1 MNDLSKDLLD
11 KIKNLYEQKK
21 FSKLETTIENIKNFE
36 GLPTNLQMIYA
47 VSKALNPNS
56 KIQDYKKSAFFF
68 EKIFLSD
75 QTNLEPLYNFI
86 IVSLKANMHLRLN
99 NLLEEVYKKHETDL
113 KILEGLSKANF
124 FLGNMVKAT
133 SYYEKLSNLTPNSSN
148 NWTKFLGSIN
158 YHQNLQQDQYLNY
171 CKKFDKISK
180 PQSPVKNKILK
191 KKNIINLGFFSPDF
205 KVHSVSFF
213 LKDIINED
221 ENNRFKF
228 IAFSNLPPSQYD
240 SLTNE
245 LRKKF
250 DNWEDISGLSDEQ
263 FIQLCVKKDIDILID
278 LAGFTNNN
286 RINAFRARCAPIQIL
301 WLGYC
306 NSLGIKNMDY
316 IVADKNLIKEN
327 EKNLYSEKIIY
338 MPEIWNVL
346 SKPKNLPD
354 INLNISKNNKMF
366 TFGSLSNFQKISSK
380 TIKVWSKILNNTNA
394 KLILKSSVNNNDDL
408 IKNLKEKFLNEN
420 VNLNKIEFFDR
431 VENQKKHLEFYNKFN
446 LTLDTFPYPGVT
458 TTFESILMGKPVLT
472 MKGNNFNSRCGE
484 SILKN
489 ANLSNF
495 IAVNDEDYIE
505 KASYY
510 ASSISVLN
518 TIRKDLF
525 NRINQT
531 PLFDT
536 KQFTNDF
543 CWSLDQMI
551 KEINKNYK

>member
-36 GLPTNLQMIYA
+36 GLPTNIQMIYA
-47 VSKALNPNS
+47 VSKALNPKS

-124 FLGNMVKAT
+124 FLGNMVRAT

-180 PQSPVKNKILK
+180 PPSPVKNKVLK
-191 KKNIINLGFFSPDF
+191 KKSIINLGFFSPDF

-221 ENNRFKF
+221 ENKRFKF
-228 IAFSNLPPSQYD
+228 TAFSNLPPSQYD

-484 SILKN
+484 SINKN
-489 ANLSNF
+489 LGLENF
-495 IAVNDEDYIE
+495 IANDESDYYKKALEFYENHNKIE
-505 KASYY
+505 KIGSDLRDQAL
-510 ASSISVLN
+510 SS
-518 TIRKDLF
+518 
-525 NRINQT
+525 
-531 PLFDT
+531 PL
-536 KQFTNDF
+536 
-543 CWSLDQMI
+543 LDA
-551 KEINKNYK
+551 KNFSKNFYNKLHEIYTSH

>member
-124 FLGNMVKAT
+124 FLGNMERAT

-180 PQSPVKNKILK
+180 PPSPVKNKVLK

-221 ENNRFKF
+221 ENKRFKF
-228 IAFSNLPPSQYD
+228 TAFSNLPPSQYD

-380 TIKVWSKILNNTNA
+380 TIKVWSKILNNTNS

-484 SILKN
+484 SINKN
-489 ANLSNF
+489 LGLENF
-495 IAVNDEDYIE
+495 IANDESDYYKKALEFYENHNKIE
-505 KASYY
+505 KIGSDLRDQAL
-510 ASSISVLN
+510 SS
-518 TIRKDLF
+518 
-525 NRINQT
+525 
-531 PLFDT
+531 PL
-536 KQFTNDF
+536 
-543 CWSLDQMI
+543 LDA
-551 KEINKNYK
+551 KNFSKNFYNKLHEIYTSH

>member
-36 GLPTNLQMIYA
+36 GLPINLQMIYA

-99 NLLEEVYKKHETDL
+99 KLLEEVYKKRETDL

-133 SYYEKLSNLTPNSSN
+133 SYYEKLSNLTPDSSN

-221 ENNRFKF
+221 ENKRFKF
-228 IAFSNLPPSQYD
+228 TAFSNLPPSQYD

-250 DNWEDISGLSDEQ
+250 DNWEDISNLSDEQ

-484 SILKN
+484 SINKN
-489 ANLSNF
+489 LGLENF
-495 IAVNDEDYIE
+495 IANDESDYYKKALEFYENHNKIE
-505 KASYY
+505 KIGSDLRDQAL
-510 ASSISVLN
+510 SS
-518 TIRKDLF
+518 
-525 NRINQT
+525 
-531 PLFDT
+531 PL
-536 KQFTNDF
+536 
-543 CWSLDQMI
+543 LDA
-551 KEINKNYK
+551 KNFSKNFYNKLHEIYTSH

>member
-11 KIKNLYEQKK
+11 KIKNLYKQKK

-124 FLGNMVKAT
+124 FLGNMVRAT

-180 PQSPVKNKILK
+180 PPSPVKNKVLK

-221 ENNRFKF
+221 ENKRFKF
-228 IAFSNLPPSQYD
+228 TAFSNLPPSQYD

-380 TIKVWSKILNNTNA
+380 TVKVWSKILNSTNA

-484 SILKN
+484 SINKN
-489 ANLSNF
+489 LGLENF
-495 IAVNDEDYIE
+495 IANDESDYYKKALEIYENHNKIE
-505 KASYY
+505 KIGSDLRDQAL
-510 ASSISVLN
+510 SS
-518 TIRKDLF
+518 
-525 NRINQT
+525 
-531 PLFDT
+531 PL
-536 KQFTNDF
+536 
-543 CWSLDQMI
+543 LDA
-551 KEINKNYK
+551 KNFSKNFYNKLHEIYTSH

>member
-99 NLLEEVYKKHETDL
+99 KLFEEVYKKHEIDL

-124 FLGNMVKAT
+124 FLGNMVRAT

-158 YHQNLQQDQYLNY
+158 YHQNLQQHQYLNY
-171 CKKFDKISK
+171 CKKFDKISR
-180 PQSPVKNKILK
+180 PLSPVKNKILK

-221 ENNRFKF
+221 ENKRFKF
-228 IAFSNLPPSQYD
+228 TAFSNLPPSQYD

-286 RINAFRARCAPIQIL
+286 RVNAFRARCAPIQIL

-458 TTFESILMGKPVLT
+458 TTFESISMGKPVLT

-484 SILKN
+484 SINKN
-489 ANLSNF
+489 LGLENF
-495 IAVNDEDYIE
+495 IANDESDYYKKALEFYENHNKIE
-505 KASYY
+505 KIGSDLRDQAL
-510 ASSISVLN
+510 SS
-518 TIRKDLF
+518 
-525 NRINQT
+525 
-531 PLFDT
+531 PL
-536 KQFTNDF
+536 
-543 CWSLDQMI
+543 LDA
-551 KEINKNYK
+551 KNFSKNFYNKLHEIYTSH

>member
-124 FLGNMVKAT
+124 FLGNMVRAT

-221 ENNRFKF
+221 ENKRFKF
-228 IAFSNLPPSQYD
+228 TAFSNLPPSQYD

-316 IVADKNLIKEN
+316 IVADKNLIREN

-354 INLNISKNNKMF
+354 INLNISKNNKIF
-366 TFGSLSNFQKISSK
+366 TFGSLSNFQKISSE
-380 TIKVWSKILNNTNA
+380 TIKVWSKILNNTNS
-394 KLILKSSVNNNDDL
+394 KLILKSSVNNSDDL

-484 SILKN
+484 SINKN
-489 ANLSNF
+489 LGLENF
-495 IAVNDEDYIE
+495 IANDESDYYKKALEFYENHNKIE
-505 KASYY
+505 KIGSDLRDQAL
-510 ASSISVLN
+510 SS
-518 TIRKDLF
+518 
-525 NRINQT
+525 
-531 PLFDT
+531 PL
-536 KQFTNDF
+536 
-543 CWSLDQMI
+543 LDA
-551 KEINKNYK
+551 KNFSKNFYDKLHEIYTSH

>member
-124 FLGNMVKAT
+124 FLGNMVRAT
-133 SYYEKLSNLTPNSSN
+133 LYYEKLLNLTPNSSN

-180 PQSPVKNKILK
+180 VPSPVKNKVLK
-191 KKNIINLGFFSPDF
+191 KKSIINLGFFSPDF

-221 ENNRFKF
+221 ENKRFKF
-228 IAFSNLPPSQYD
+228 TAFSNLPPSQYD

-250 DNWEDISGLSDEQ
+250 DNWEDISNLSDEQ

-484 SILKN
+484 SINKN
-489 ANLSNF
+489 LGLENF
-495 IAVNDEDYIE
+495 IANDESDYYKKALEIYENHNKIE
-505 KASYY
+505 KIGSDLRDQAL
-510 ASSISVLN
+510 SS
-518 TIRKDLF
+518 
-525 NRINQT
+525 
-531 PLFDT
+531 PL
-536 KQFTNDF
+536 
-543 CWSLDQMI
+543 LDA
-551 KEINKNYK
+551 KNFSKNFYDKLHEIYTSH

>member
-124 FLGNMVKAT
+124 FLGNMVRAT
-133 SYYEKLSNLTPNSSN
+133 LYYEKLSNLTPNSSN

-180 PQSPVKNKILK
+180 LPSPVKNKVLK
-191 KKNIINLGFFSPDF
+191 KKSIINLGFFSPDF

-221 ENNRFKF
+221 ENKRFKF
-228 IAFSNLPPSQYD
+228 TAFSNLPPSQYD

-484 SILKN
+484 SINKN
-489 ANLSNF
+489 LGLENF
-495 IAVNDEDYIE
+495 IANDESDYYKKALEFYENHNKIE
-505 KASYY
+505 KIGSDLRDQAL
-510 ASSISVLN
+510 SS
-518 TIRKDLF
+518 
-525 NRINQT
+525 
-531 PLFDT
+531 PL
-536 KQFTNDF
+536 
-543 CWSLDQMI
+543 LDA
-551 KEINKNYK
+551 KNFSKNFYNKLHEIYTSH

>member
-1 MNDLSKDLLD
+1 
-11 KIKNLYEQKK
+11 
-21 FSKLETTIENIKNFE
+21 
-36 GLPTNLQMIYA
+36 
-47 VSKALNPNS
+47 
-56 KIQDYKKSAFFF
+56 
-68 EKIFLSD
+68 
-75 QTNLEPLYNFI
+75 
-86 IVSLKANMHLRLN
+86 MHLRLN
-99 NLLEEVYKKHETDL
+99 NLLEEVYKKHEKDL

-124 FLGNMVKAT
+124 FLGNMIRAT
-133 SYYEKLSNLTPNSSN
+133 LYYEKLSNLTPNSSN

-180 PQSPVKNKILK
+180 PPSPVKNKILK

-205 KVHSVSFF
+205 KIHSVSFF

-221 ENNRFKF
+221 KDKRFKF
-228 IAFSNLPPSQYD
+228 TAFSNLLPSQYD
-240 SLTNE
+240 NLTKE
-245 LRKKF
+245 LKKKF
-250 DNWEDISGLSDEQ
+250 DNWEDVSGLSDEQ

-316 IVADKNLIKEN
+316 IVTDKNLIKEN

-484 SILKN
+484 SINKN
-489 ANLSNF
+489 LGLENF
-495 IAVNDEDYIE
+495 IANDESDYYKKALEFYENHNKIE
-505 KASYY
+505 KIGSDLRDQAL
-510 ASSISVLN
+510 SS
-518 TIRKDLF
+518 
-525 NRINQT
+525 
-531 PLFDT
+531 PL
-536 KQFTNDF
+536 
-543 CWSLDQMI
+543 LDA
-551 KEINKNYK
+551 KNFSKNFYNKLHEIYTSH

>member
-1 MNDLSKDLLD
+1 MKILTNDN
-11 KIKNLYEQKK
+11 KIKIKK
-21 FSKLETTIENIKNFE
+21 LFEEKKYSKLEIFLENLKNLDH
-36 GLPTNLQMIYA
+36 LPTNIQMIYA
-47 VSKALNPNS
+47 VSKALNPKSN
-56 KIQDYKKSAFFF
+56 IQDYKKSAFFF

-124 FLGNMVKAT
+124 FLGNMVRAT

-180 PQSPVKNKILK
+180 PPSPVKNKVLK
-191 KKNIINLGFFSPDF
+191 KKSIINLGFFSPDF

-221 ENNRFKF
+221 ENKRFKF
-228 IAFSNLPPSQYD
+228 TAFSNLPPSQYD

-408 IKNLKEKFLNEN
+408 IKNLKEKFLNEK

-484 SILKN
+484 SINKN
-489 ANLSNF
+489 LGLENF
-495 IAVNDEDYIE
+495 IANDESDYYKKALEFYENHNKIE
-505 KASYY
+505 KIGSDLRDQAL
-510 ASSISVLN
+510 SS
-518 TIRKDLF
+518 
-525 NRINQT
+525 
-531 PLFDT
+531 PL
-536 KQFTNDF
+536 
-543 CWSLDQMI
+543 LDA
-551 KEINKNYK
+551 KNFSKNFYNKLHEIYTSH

>member
-124 FLGNMVKAT
+124 FLGNMIRAT

-180 PQSPVKNKILK
+180 PPSLVKNKVLK
-191 KKNIINLGFFSPDF
+191 KKSIINLGFFSPDF

-221 ENNRFKF
+221 EKKRFKF
-228 IAFSNLPPSQYD
+228 TAFSNLPPSQYD

-250 DNWEDISGLSDEQ
+250 DNWQDISGLSDEQ

-286 RINAFRARCAPIQIL
+286 RVNAFRARCAPIQIL

-316 IVADKNLIKEN
+316 ILADKNLIKEN

-484 SILKN
+484 SINKN
-489 ANLSNF
+489 LGLENF
-495 IAVNDEDYIE
+495 IANDESDYYKKALEFYENHNKIE
-505 KASYY
+505 KIGSDLRDQAL
-510 ASSISVLN
+510 SS
-518 TIRKDLF
+518 
-525 NRINQT
+525 
-531 PLFDT
+531 PL
-536 KQFTNDF
+536 
-543 CWSLDQMI
+543 LDA
-551 KEINKNYK
+551 KNFSKNFYNKLHEIYTSH

>member
-124 FLGNMVKAT
+124 FLGNMVRAT

-180 PQSPVKNKILK
+180 PPSLVKNKVLK

-221 ENNRFKF
+221 ENKRFKF
-228 IAFSNLPPSQYD
+228 TAFSNLPPSQYD

-250 DNWEDISGLSDEQ
+250 DNLQDISGLSDEQ

-458 TTFESILMGKPVLT
+458 TSFESILMGKPVLT

-484 SILKN
+484 SINKN
-489 ANLSNF
+489 LGLENF
-495 IAVNDEDYIE
+495 IANDESDYYKKALEFYENHNKIE
-505 KASYY
+505 KIGSDLRDQAL
-510 ASSISVLN
+510 SS
-518 TIRKDLF
+518 
-525 NRINQT
+525 
-531 PLFDT
+531 PL
-536 KQFTNDF
+536 
-543 CWSLDQMI
+543 LDA
-551 KEINKNYK
+551 KNFSKNFYNKLHEIYTSH

>member
-56 KIQDYKKSAFFF
+56 KIQDYKKSAFLF

-99 NLLEEVYKKHETDL
+99 NLLKEVYKKHETDL

-124 FLGNMVKAT
+124 FLGNMVRAT

-180 PQSPVKNKILK
+180 LPSPIKNKVLK

-221 ENNRFKF
+221 ENKRFKF
-228 IAFSNLPPSQYD
+228 TAFSNLPPSQYD

-286 RINAFRARCAPIQIL
+286 RINVFRARCAPIQIL

-484 SILKN
+484 SINKN
-489 ANLSNF
+489 LGLENF
-495 IAVNDEDYIE
+495 IANDESDYYKKALEFYENHNKIE
-505 KASYY
+505 KIGSDLRDQAL
-510 ASSISVLN
+510 SS
-518 TIRKDLF
+518 
-525 NRINQT
+525 
-531 PLFDT
+531 PL
-536 KQFTNDF
+536 
-543 CWSLDQMI
+543 LDA
-551 KEINKNYK
+551 KNFSKNFYNKLHEIYTSH

>member
-56 KIQDYKKSAFFF
+56 KIQDYKKSAFLF

-99 NLLEEVYKKHETDL
+99 NLLKEVYKKHETDL

-124 FLGNMVKAT
+124 FLGNMVRAT

-180 PQSPVKNKILK
+180 LPSPIKNKVLK

-221 ENNRFKF
+221 ENKRFKF
-228 IAFSNLPPSQYD
+228 TAFSNLPPSQYD

-286 RINAFRARCAPIQIL
+286 RINVFRARCAPIQIL

-484 SILKN
+484 SINKN
-489 ANLSNF
+489 LGLENF
-495 IAVNDEDYIE
+495 IANDESDYYKKALEFFENHNKIE
-505 KASYY
+505 KIGNDLRTQAL
-510 ASSISVLN
+510 SS
-518 TIRKDLF
+518 
-525 NRINQT
+525 
-531 PLFDT
+531 PL
-536 KQFTNDF
+536 
-543 CWSLDQMI
+543 LDA
-551 KEINKNYK
+551 KNFSKNFYNKLHEIYTSHL

>member
-1 MNDLSKDLLD
+1 MKILTNDN
-11 KIKNLYEQKK
+11 KIKIKK
-21 FSKLETTIENIKNFE
+21 LFEEKKYSKLEIFLENLKNLDH
-36 GLPTNLQMIYA
+36 LPTNIQMIYA
-47 VSKALNPNS
+47 VSKALNPKSN
-56 KIQDYKKSAFFF
+56 IQDYKKSAFFF

-124 FLGNMVKAT
+124 FLGNMERAT
-133 SYYEKLSNLTPNSSN
+133 LYYEKLSNLTPNSSN

-221 ENNRFKF
+221 ENKRFKF
-228 IAFSNLPPSQYD
+228 TAFSNLPPSQYD

-250 DNWEDISGLSDEQ
+250 DNWEDISNLSDEQ

-286 RINAFRARCAPIQIL
+286 RINVFRARCAPIQIL

-346 SKPKNLPD
+346 SKTKNLPD

-380 TIKVWSKILNNTNA
+380 TVKVWSKILNNTNA

-484 SILKN
+484 SINKN
-489 ANLSNF
+489 LGLENF
-495 IAVNDEDYIE
+495 IANDESDYYKKALEFYENHNKIE
-505 KASYY
+505 KIGSDLRDQAL
-510 ASSISVLN
+510 SS
-518 TIRKDLF
+518 
-525 NRINQT
+525 
-531 PLFDT
+531 PL
-536 KQFTNDF
+536 
-543 CWSLDQMI
+543 LDA
-551 KEINKNYK
+551 KNFSKNFYNKLHEIYTSH

>member
-11 KIKNLYEQKK
+11 KIKNFYEQKK

-124 FLGNMVKAT
+124 FLGNMVRAT
-133 SYYEKLSNLTPNSSN
+133 SYYEKLSNLTTNSSN

-180 PQSPVKNKILK
+180 VPSPVKNKVLK
-191 KKNIINLGFFSPDF
+191 KKSIINLGFFSPDF

-221 ENNRFKF
+221 ENKRFKF
-228 IAFSNLPPSQYD
+228 TAFSNLPPSQYD

-250 DNWEDISGLSDEQ
+250 DNWEDISNLSDEQ

-286 RINAFRARCAPIQIL
+286 RINVFRARCAPIQIL

-484 SILKN
+484 SINKN
-489 ANLSNF
+489 LGLENF
-495 IAVNDEDYIE
+495 IANDESDYYKKALEFYENHNKIE
-505 KASYY
+505 KIGSDLRDQAL
-510 ASSISVLN
+510 SS
-518 TIRKDLF
+518 
-525 NRINQT
+525 
-531 PLFDT
+531 PL
-536 KQFTNDF
+536 
-543 CWSLDQMI
+543 LDA
-551 KEINKNYK
+551 KNFSKNFYNKLYEIYTSH

>member
-124 FLGNMVKAT
+124 FLGNMVRAT

-180 PQSPVKNKILK
+180 PLSPVKNKVLK
-191 KKNIINLGFFSPDF
+191 KKNIINLVFFSPDF

-221 ENNRFKF
+221 ENKRFKF
-228 IAFSNLPPSQYD
+228 TAFSNLPPSQYD

-250 DNWEDISGLSDEQ
+250 DNWEDISNLSDEQ

-380 TIKVWSKILNNTNA
+380 TVKVWSKILNNTNA

-408 IKNLKEKFLNEN
+408 IKNLKEKFLNEK

-484 SILKN
+484 SINKN
-489 ANLSNF
+489 LGLENF
-495 IAVNDEDYIE
+495 IANDESDYYKKALEFYENHNKIE
-505 KASYY
+505 KIGIDLRDQAL
-510 ASSISVLN
+510 SS
-518 TIRKDLF
+518 
-525 NRINQT
+525 
-531 PLFDT
+531 PL
-536 KQFTNDF
+536 
-543 CWSLDQMI
+543 LDA
-551 KEINKNYK
+551 KNFSKNFYDKLHEIYTSH

>member
-47 VSKALNPNS
+47 VSKALNPKS

-124 FLGNMVKAT
+124 FLGNMVRAT

-180 PQSPVKNKILK
+180 PPSLVKNKVLK
-191 KKNIINLGFFSPDF
+191 KKSIINLGFFSPDF

-221 ENNRFKF
+221 ENKRFKF
-228 IAFSNLPPSQYD
+228 TAFSNLPPSQYD

-250 DNWEDISGLSDEQ
+250 DNWEDISNLSDEQ

-316 IVADKNLIKEN
+316 ILADKNLIKEN

-484 SILKN
+484 SINKN
-489 ANLSNF
+489 LGLENF
-495 IAVNDEDYIE
+495 IANDESDYYKKALEFYENHNKIE
-505 KASYY
+505 KIGSDLRDQAL
-510 ASSISVLN
+510 SS
-518 TIRKDLF
+518 
-525 NRINQT
+525 
-531 PLFDT
+531 PL
-536 KQFTNDF
+536 
-543 CWSLDQMI
+543 LDS
-551 KEINKNYK
+551 KNFSKNFYNKLHEIYTSH

>member
-1 MNDLSKDLLD
+1 MKILTNDT
-11 KIKNLYEQKK
+11 KIKIKK
-21 FSKLETTIENIKNFE
+21 LFDEKKYSKLETFLENLKNLDH
-36 GLPTNLQMIYA
+36 LPTNIQMIYA
-47 VSKALNPNS
+47 VSKALNPKSN
-56 KIQDYKKSAFFF
+56 IQDYKKSAFFF

-124 FLGNMVKAT
+124 FLGNMVRAT

-180 PQSPVKNKILK
+180 PPSPVKNKVLK

-221 ENNRFKF
+221 ENKRFKF
-228 IAFSNLPPSQYD
+228 TAFSNLPPSQYD

-484 SILKN
+484 SINKN
-489 ANLSNF
+489 LGLENF
-495 IAVNDEDYIE
+495 IANDESDYYKKALEFYENHNKIE
-505 KASYY
+505 KIGSDLRDQAL
-510 ASSISVLN
+510 SS
-518 TIRKDLF
+518 
-525 NRINQT
+525 
-531 PLFDT
+531 PLLDT
-536 KQFTNDF
+536 KNFSKNF
-543 CWSLDQMI
+543 YNKLH
-551 KEINKNYK
+551 EIYTSH

>member
-124 FLGNMVKAT
+124 FLGNMERAT
-133 SYYEKLSNLTPNSSN
+133 LYYEKLSNLTPNSSN

-171 CKKFDKISK
+171 CKKFDKISR
-180 PQSPVKNKILK
+180 PLSPVKNKVLK

-221 ENNRFKF
+221 ENKRFKF
-228 IAFSNLPPSQYD
+228 TAFSNLPPSQYD

-250 DNWEDISGLSDEQ
+250 DNWEDISNLSDEQ

-472 MKGNNFNSRCGE
+472 MRGNNFNSRCGE
-484 SILKN
+484 SINKN
-489 ANLSNF
+489 LGLENF
-495 IAVNDEDYIE
+495 IANDESDYYKKALEFYENHNKIE
-505 KASYY
+505 KIGSDLRDQAL
-510 ASSISVLN
+510 SS
-518 TIRKDLF
+518 
-525 NRINQT
+525 
-531 PLFDT
+531 PL
-536 KQFTNDF
+536 
-543 CWSLDQMI
+543 LDA
-551 KEINKNYK
+551 KNFSKNFYNKLHEIYTSH

>member
-124 FLGNMVKAT
+124 FLGNMVRAT

-180 PQSPVKNKILK
+180 PLSPVKNKVLK

-221 ENNRFKF
+221 ENKRFKF

-354 INLNISKNNKMF
+354 INLNISKNNKIF

-380 TIKVWSKILNNTNA
+380 TVKVWSKILNNTNA

-484 SILKN
+484 SINKN
-489 ANLSNF
+489 LGLENF
-495 IAVNDEDYIE
+495 IANDESDYYKKALEFYENHNKIE
-505 KASYY
+505 KIGSDLRDKAL
-510 ASSISVLN
+510 SSPLLDAKNFSKNFYDKLHEIYISH
-518 TIRKDLF
+518 
-525 NRINQT
+525 
-531 PLFDT
+531 
-536 KQFTNDF
+536 
-543 CWSLDQMI
+543 
-551 KEINKNYK
+551 

>member
-1 MNDLSKDLLD
+1 MKILTNDT
-11 KIKNLYEQKK
+11 KIKIKK
-21 FSKLETTIENIKNFE
+21 LFDEKKYSKLETFLENLKNLDH
-36 GLPTNLQMIYA
+36 LPTNIQMIYA

-124 FLGNMVKAT
+124 FLGNMVRAT
-133 SYYEKLSNLTPNSSN
+133 SYYEKLSNLTTNSSN

-221 ENNRFKF
+221 ENKRFKF
-228 IAFSNLPPSQYD
+228 TAFSNLPPSQYD

-484 SILKN
+484 SINKN
-489 ANLSNF
+489 LGLENF
-495 IAVNDEDYIE
+495 IANDESDYYKKALEFYENHNKIE
-505 KASYY
+505 KIGSDLRDQAL
-510 ASSISVLN
+510 SS
-518 TIRKDLF
+518 
-525 NRINQT
+525 
-531 PLFDT
+531 PL
-536 KQFTNDF
+536 
-543 CWSLDQMI
+543 LDA
-551 KEINKNYK
+551 KNFSKNFYNKLHEIYTSH

>member
-99 NLLEEVYKKHETDL
+99 NLLEKVYKKHETDL

-124 FLGNMVKAT
+124 FLGNMERAT
-133 SYYEKLSNLTPNSSN
+133 LYYEKLSNLTPNSSN

-180 PQSPVKNKILK
+180 VPSPVKNKVLK
-191 KKNIINLGFFSPDF
+191 KKSIINLGFFSPDF

-221 ENNRFKF
+221 ENKRFKF
-228 IAFSNLPPSQYD
+228 TAFSNLPPSQYD

-250 DNWEDISGLSDEQ
+250 DNWEDISNLSDEQ

-484 SILKN
+484 SINKN
-489 ANLSNF
+489 LGLENF
-495 IAVNDEDYIE
+495 IANDESDYYKKALEFYENHNKIE
-505 KASYY
+505 KIGSDLRDQAL
-510 ASSISVLN
+510 SS
-518 TIRKDLF
+518 
-525 NRINQT
+525 
-531 PLFDT
+531 PL
-536 KQFTNDF
+536 
-543 CWSLDQMI
+543 LDA
-551 KEINKNYK
+551 KNFSKNFYNKLHEIYTSH

>member
-1 MNDLSKDLLD
+1 MKILNNDTKT
-11 KIKNLYEQKK
+11 KIKKLFEEKK
-21 FSKLETTIENIKNFE
+21 YSKLEIFLENLKNLDH
-36 GLPTNLQMIYA
+36 LPTNIQMIYA

-56 KIQDYKKSAFFF
+56 NIQDYKKSAFFF

-124 FLGNMVKAT
+124 FLGNMVRAT

-180 PQSPVKNKILK
+180 PPSPVKNKVLK
-191 KKNIINLGFFSPDF
+191 KKSIINLGFFSPDF

-221 ENNRFKF
+221 ENKRFKF
-228 IAFSNLPPSQYD
+228 TAFSNLPPSQYD

-250 DNWEDISGLSDEQ
+250 DNWEDISNLSDEQ

-484 SILKN
+484 SINKN
-489 ANLSNF
+489 LGLENF
-495 IAVNDEDYIE
+495 IANDESDYYKKALEFYENHNKIE
-505 KASYY
+505 KIGSDLRDQAL
-510 ASSISVLN
+510 SS
-518 TIRKDLF
+518 
-525 NRINQT
+525 
-531 PLFDT
+531 PL
-536 KQFTNDF
+536 
-543 CWSLDQMI
+543 LDA
-551 KEINKNYK
+551 KNFSKNFYNKLHEIYTSH

>member
-1 MNDLSKDLLD
+1 MKILTNDT
-11 KIKNLYEQKK
+11 KIKIKK
-21 FSKLETTIENIKNFE
+21 LFEEKKYSKLEIFLENLKNLDH
-36 GLPTNLQMIYA
+36 LPTNIQMIYA
-47 VSKALNPNS
+47 VSKALNPKSN
-56 KIQDYKKSAFFF
+56 IQDYKKSAFFF

-124 FLGNMVKAT
+124 FLGNMVRAT

-180 PQSPVKNKILK
+180 PPSPVKNKVLK
-191 KKNIINLGFFSPDF
+191 KKSIINLGFFSPDF

-221 ENNRFKF
+221 ENKRFKF
-228 IAFSNLPPSQYD
+228 TAFSNLPPSQYD

-250 DNWEDISGLSDEQ
+250 DNWEDISNLSDEQ

-484 SILKN
+484 SINKN
-489 ANLSNF
+489 LGLENF
-495 IAVNDEDYIE
+495 IANDESDYYKKALEFYENHNKIE
-505 KASYY
+505 KIGSDLRDQAL
-510 ASSISVLN
+510 SS
-518 TIRKDLF
+518 
-525 NRINQT
+525 
-531 PLFDT
+531 PL
-536 KQFTNDF
+536 
-543 CWSLDQMI
+543 LDA
-551 KEINKNYK
+551 KNFSKNFYNKLHEIYTSH

>member
-47 VSKALNPNS
+47 VSKALNPKS

-124 FLGNMVKAT
+124 FLGNMIRAT

-180 PQSPVKNKILK
+180 PPSPIKNKILK

-205 KVHSVSFF
+205 KIHSVSFF

-221 ENNRFKF
+221 EDKRFKF
-228 IAFSNLPPSQYD
+228 TAFSNLLPSQYD
-240 SLTNE
+240 SLTKE

-263 FIQLCVKKDIDILID
+263 FIQLCAKKDIDILID
-278 LAGFTNNN
+278 LAGFTNGN
-286 RINAFRARCAPIQIL
+286 RVNAFRGRCAPIQIL

-316 IVADKNLIKEN
+316 VVADKNLIKEN

-484 SILKN
+484 SINKN
-489 ANLSNF
+489 LGLENF
-495 IAVNDEDYIE
+495 IANDESDYYKKALEFYENHNKIE
-505 KASYY
+505 KIGSDLRDQAL
-510 ASSISVLN
+510 SS
-518 TIRKDLF
+518 
-525 NRINQT
+525 
-531 PLFDT
+531 PLLDT
-536 KQFTNDF
+536 KNFSKNF
-543 CWSLDQMI
+543 YNKLH
-551 KEINKNYK
+551 EIYTSH

>member
-124 FLGNMVKAT
+124 FLGNMVRAT

-180 PQSPVKNKILK
+180 PPSLVKNKVLK
-191 KKNIINLGFFSPDF
+191 KKSIINLGFFSPDF

-221 ENNRFKF
+221 ENKRFKF
-228 IAFSNLPPSQYD
+228 TAFSNLPPSQYD

-278 LAGFTNNN
+278 LAGFTHNN
-286 RINAFRARCAPIQIL
+286 RINVFRARCAPIQIL

-484 SILKN
+484 SINK
-489 ANLSNF
+489 NLSLENF
-495 IAVNDEDYIE
+495 IANDESDYYKKALEFYENHNKIE
-505 KASYY
+505 KIGSDLRNQAL
-510 ASSISVLN
+510 SS
-518 TIRKDLF
+518 
-525 NRINQT
+525 
-531 PLFDT
+531 PL
-536 KQFTNDF
+536 
-543 CWSLDQMI
+543 LDA
-551 KEINKNYK
+551 KNFSKNFYNKLHEIYTSH

>member
-1 MNDLSKDLLD
+1 MKILTNDT
-11 KIKNLYEQKK
+11 KIKIKK
-21 FSKLETTIENIKNFE
+21 LFEEKKYSKLEIFLENLKNLDH
-36 GLPTNLQMIYA
+36 LPTNIQMIYA
-47 VSKALNPNS
+47 VSKALNPKSN
-56 KIQDYKKSAFFF
+56 IQDYKKSAFFF

-124 FLGNMVKAT
+124 FLGNMVRAT
-133 SYYEKLSNLTPNSSN
+133 SYYEKLSNLTPHSSN

-180 PQSPVKNKILK
+180 PPSPVKNKILK

-221 ENNRFKF
+221 ENKRFKF
-228 IAFSNLPPSQYD
+228 TAFSNLPPSQYD

-286 RINAFRARCAPIQIL
+286 RINAFRARCAPIQVL

-354 INLNISKNNKMF
+354 INLDISKNNKIF

-431 VENQKKHLEFYNKFN
+431 VENQKKHLEFYNRFN

-484 SILKN
+484 SINKN
-489 ANLSNF
+489 LGLENF
-495 IAVNDEDYIE
+495 IANDESDYYKKALEFYENHNKIE
-505 KASYY
+505 KIGSDLRDQAL
-510 ASSISVLN
+510 SS
-518 TIRKDLF
+518 
-525 NRINQT
+525 
-531 PLFDT
+531 PL
-536 KQFTNDF
+536 
-543 CWSLDQMI
+543 LDA
-551 KEINKNYK
+551 KNFSKNFYNKLHEIYTSH

>member
-124 FLGNMVKAT
+124 FLGNMVRAT
-133 SYYEKLSNLTPNSSN
+133 SYYEKLSNFTPNSSN

-158 YHQNLQQDQYLNY
+158 YHQNLQQDRYLNY

-180 PQSPVKNKILK
+180 PPSPVKNKVLK

-221 ENNRFKF
+221 ENKRFKF
-228 IAFSNLPPSQYD
+228 TAFSNLSPSQYD

-250 DNWEDISGLSDEQ
+250 DNWEDISNLSDEQ

-286 RINAFRARCAPIQIL
+286 RINAYRARCAPIQIL

-316 IVADKNLIKEN
+316 ILADKNLIKEN

-484 SILKN
+484 SINKN
-489 ANLSNF
+489 LGLENF
-495 IAVNDEDYIE
+495 IANDESDYYKKALEFYENHNKIE
-505 KASYY
+505 KIGSDLRDQAL
-510 ASSISVLN
+510 SS
-518 TIRKDLF
+518 
-525 NRINQT
+525 
-531 PLFDT
+531 PL
-536 KQFTNDF
+536 
-543 CWSLDQMI
+543 LDA
-551 KEINKNYK
+551 KNFSKNFYNKLHEIYTSH

>member
-11 KIKNLYEQKK
+11 KIKNLYKQKK

-124 FLGNMVKAT
+124 FLGNMVRAT

-180 PQSPVKNKILK
+180 PPSPVKNKVLK
-191 KKNIINLGFFSPDF
+191 KKSIINLGFFSPDF

-221 ENNRFKF
+221 ENKRFKF
-228 IAFSNLPPSQYD
+228 TAFSNLPPSQYD

-286 RINAFRARCAPIQIL
+286 RINVFRARCAPIQIL

-484 SILKN
+484 SINKN
-489 ANLSNF
+489 LGLENF
-495 IAVNDEDYIE
+495 IANDESDYYKKALEFYENHNKIE
-505 KASYY
+505 KIGSDLRDQAL
-510 ASSISVLN
+510 SS
-518 TIRKDLF
+518 
-525 NRINQT
+525 
-531 PLFDT
+531 PL
-536 KQFTNDF
+536 
-543 CWSLDQMI
+543 LDA
-551 KEINKNYK
+551 KNFSKNFYNKLHEIYTSH

>member
-1 MNDLSKDLLD
+1 MKILTNDN
-11 KIKNLYEQKK
+11 KIRIKK
-21 FSKLETTIENIKNFE
+21 LFEEKKYSKLEIFLENLKNLDH
-36 GLPTNLQMIYA
+36 LPTNIQMIYA

-124 FLGNMVKAT
+124 FLGNMVRAT

-221 ENNRFKF
+221 ENKRFKF
-228 IAFSNLPPSQYD
+228 TAFSNLPPSQYD

-250 DNWEDISGLSDEQ
+250 DNWEDISNLSDEQ

-484 SILKN
+484 SINKN
-489 ANLSNF
+489 LGLENF
-495 IAVNDEDYIE
+495 IANDESDYYKKALEFYENHNKIE
-505 KASYY
+505 KIGSDLRDQAL
-510 ASSISVLN
+510 SS
-518 TIRKDLF
+518 
-525 NRINQT
+525 
-531 PLFDT
+531 PL
-536 KQFTNDF
+536 
-543 CWSLDQMI
+543 LDA
-551 KEINKNYK
+551 KNFSKNFYNKLHEIYTSH

>member
-1 MNDLSKDLLD
+1 MKILTNDT
-11 KIKNLYEQKK
+11 KIKIKK
-21 FSKLETTIENIKNFE
+21 LFEEKKYSKLEIFLENLKNLDH
-36 GLPTNLQMIYA
+36 LPTNIQMIYA
-47 VSKALNPNS
+47 VSKALNPKSN
-56 KIQDYKKSAFFF
+56 IQDYKKSAFFF

-124 FLGNMVKAT
+124 FLGNMIRAT
-133 SYYEKLSNLTPNSSN
+133 SYYEKLSNLTPHSSN

-180 PQSPVKNKILK
+180 PPSPVKNKILK

-221 ENNRFKF
+221 ENKRFKF
-228 IAFSNLPPSQYD
+228 TAFSNLPPSQYD

-286 RINAFRARCAPIQIL
+286 RINSFRARCAPIQVL

-354 INLNISKNNKMF
+354 INLDISKNNKIF

-431 VENQKKHLEFYNKFN
+431 VENQKKHLEFYNRFN

-484 SILKN
+484 SINKN
-489 ANLSNF
+489 LGLENF
-495 IAVNDEDYIE
+495 IANDESDYYKKALEFYENHNKIE
-505 KASYY
+505 KIGSDLRDQAL
-510 ASSISVLN
+510 SS
-518 TIRKDLF
+518 
-525 NRINQT
+525 
-531 PLFDT
+531 PL
-536 KQFTNDF
+536 
-543 CWSLDQMI
+543 LDA
-551 KEINKNYK
+551 KNFSKNFYNKLHEIYTSH

>member
-1 MNDLSKDLLD
+1 MKILTNDN
-11 KIKNLYEQKK
+11 KIRIKK
-21 FSKLETTIENIKNFE
+21 LFEEKKYSKLEIFLENLKNLDH
-36 GLPTNLQMIYA
+36 LPTNIQMIYA

-124 FLGNMVKAT
+124 FLGNMVRAT

-180 PQSPVKNKILK
+180 PLSPVKNKVLK

-221 ENNRFKF
+221 ENKRFKF
-228 IAFSNLPPSQYD
+228 TAFSNLPPSQYD

-484 SILKN
+484 SINKN
-489 ANLSNF
+489 LGLENF
-495 IAVNDEDYIE
+495 IANDESDYYKKALEFYENHNKIE
-505 KASYY
+505 KIGSDLRDQAL
-510 ASSISVLN
+510 SS
-518 TIRKDLF
+518 
-525 NRINQT
+525 
-531 PLFDT
+531 PL
-536 KQFTNDF
+536 
-543 CWSLDQMI
+543 LDA
-551 KEINKNYK
+551 KNFSKNFYNKLHEIYTSH

>member
-47 VSKALNPNS
+47 VSKALNPKS

-124 FLGNMVKAT
+124 FLGNMIRAT

-180 PQSPVKNKILK
+180 PPSPVKNKVLK

-221 ENNRFKF
+221 ENKRFKF
-228 IAFSNLPPSQYD
+228 TAFSNLPPSQYD

-250 DNWEDISGLSDEQ
+250 DNWEDISNLSDEQ

-484 SILKN
+484 SINKN
-489 ANLSNF
+489 LGLENF
-495 IAVNDEDYIE
+495 IANDESDYYKKALEFYENHNKIE
-505 KASYY
+505 KIGSDLRDQAL
-510 ASSISVLN
+510 SS
-518 TIRKDLF
+518 
-525 NRINQT
+525 
-531 PLFDT
+531 PL
-536 KQFTNDF
+536 
-543 CWSLDQMI
+543 LDA
-551 KEINKNYK
+551 KNFSKNFYNKLHEIYTSH

>member
-1 MNDLSKDLLD
+1 
-11 KIKNLYEQKK
+11 
-21 FSKLETTIENIKNFE
+21 
-36 GLPTNLQMIYA
+36 MIYA
-47 VSKALNPNS
+47 VSKALNPKS

-124 FLGNMVKAT
+124 FLGNMIRAT

-221 ENNRFKF
+221 ENKRFKF
-228 IAFSNLPPSQYD
+228 TAFSNLPPSQYD

-380 TIKVWSKILNNTNA
+380 TIKVWSKILNNTNS

-484 SILKN
+484 SINKN
-489 ANLSNF
+489 LGLENF
-495 IAVNDEDYIE
+495 IANDESDYYKKALEFYENHNKIE
-505 KASYY
+505 KIGSDLRDQAL
-510 ASSISVLN
+510 SS
-518 TIRKDLF
+518 
-525 NRINQT
+525 
-531 PLFDT
+531 PL
-536 KQFTNDF
+536 
-543 CWSLDQMI
+543 LDA
-551 KEINKNYK
+551 KNFSKNFYNKLHEIYTSH